1 MSHSKGMKLKLQIAA
16 ITFSQYRAFRL
27 MKLTLPTWHK
37 QYTSVTL
44 RNVEPPATISLCCY
58 QLGMLIVLFLYQL
71 SILQNVRGLPT
82 WHFEKQVMIIVWR
95 VTWSCSRY
103 CWWCGF
109 IGSSC
114 HSYMPLCRSYTDGG
128 NIFQP
133 YRRQVFGKFKVW
145 CIRRV
150 QKATIFGQSESVK
163 RRRCSFKDRKAL
175 LQGKSYISF
184 QKRWL

>member
-1 MSHSKGMKLKLQIAA
+1 MDIILADLMENQKTKTNISDLNYRMMSHSKVMKLKLQIAA

-82 WHFEKQVMIIVWR
+82 
-95 VTWSCSRY
+95 
-103 CWWCGF
+103 
-109 IGSSC
+109 
-114 HSYMPLCRSYTDGG
+114 
-128 NIFQP
+128 
-133 YRRQVFGKFKVW
+133 
-145 CIRRV
+145 
-150 QKATIFGQSESVK
+150 
-163 RRRCSFKDRKAL
+163 
-175 LQGKSYISF
+175 
-184 QKRWL
+184 